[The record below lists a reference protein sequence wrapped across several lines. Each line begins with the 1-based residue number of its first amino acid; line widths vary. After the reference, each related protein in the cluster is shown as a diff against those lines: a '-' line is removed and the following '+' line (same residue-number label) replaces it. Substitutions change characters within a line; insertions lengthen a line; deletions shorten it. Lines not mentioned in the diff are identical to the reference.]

1 MLIGGS
7 GAAMLR
13 VTLKTFV
20 ALSAAAEVQR
30 TYAMNKMRDTTD
42 TMMIANRIAW
52 WIGRTL
58 RNIEQKAQV
67 LN

>member
-7 GAAMLR
+7 GA
-13 VTLKTFV
+13 VTLKIFV